1 LWHIANI
8 AVHQGFRLFMSV
20 HEAFHL
26 LEERLSIRQLGT
38 RDFTALATD
47 LLLSPLDY
55 IIDGAS
61 DHIQPRNDFV
71 RERMVVATLC
81 PFLFKFELQRL
92 YFTFKLKIGNLKVLN
107 VIRQSAIFAAKIF
120 YA

>member
-1 LWHIANI
+1 
-8 AVHQGFRLFMSV
+8 MSV
-20 HEAFHL
+20 REGFHHLGEAWCPN
-26 LEERLSIRQLGT
+26 IRQLDT
-38 RDFTALATD
+38 RGFPPLARD

-81 PFLFKFELQRL
+81 PFLLKCKLQRL
-92 YFTFKLKIGNLKVLN
+92 YFTFKLEIGHLKVLN
-107 VIRQSAIFAAKIF
+107 FIRQSAIFGAKIF